1 MEQPHKTISA
11 VSNIRLSAGWH
22 SPLLFRPV
30 SFFFFIFKE
39 MGQAL
44 AQQTC
49 TCNALTMQHW
59 LLHIQCC
66 MTNRKVKIDITQ
78 YYFDTSIICWCMDN
92 LNETQKKW
100 IDYALQL
107 QFAFTVCPCKLT
119 YMQLIEKRIL
129 ADGIISMS
137 FPLCF
142 DIYQTGWEGA
152 GIVKHIQISPSIW
165 DNWHFNFRR
174 QRKSVADTEA
184 ASVSVLL
191 IQFFEC
197 VSVLI

>member
-1 MEQPHKTISA
+1 MEQPHKTIST
-11 VSNIRLSAGWH
+11 VSNIRLCAGWP

-30 SFFFFIFKE
+30 PFFFIFKK

-49 TCNALTMQHW
+49 TCSALTMQHW

-119 YMQLIEKRIL
+119 YMQLIGKKKGYWLMGLSLCLSLYVLIFIRLDEKVQVL
-129 ADGIISMS
+129 
-137 FPLCF
+137 LNT
-142 DIYQTGWEGA
+142 Y
-152 GIVKHIQISPSIW
+152 ISPLPSGTVDILISAGRGKVW
-165 DNWHFNFRR
+165 QTPRLRESLYHWYNFS
-174 QRKSVADTEA
+174 SVWA
-184 ASVSVLL
+184 
-191 IQFFEC
+191 C
-197 VSVLI
+197 